1 MRFLPDDLPSDVLA
15 AVRARTV
22 SRRYR
27 HGDVL
32 AFQGDPS
39 ASVFTLESGHATV
52 SVGTEGGDRVTVTIL
67 GPGDSFGELSGIIGR
82 GSRTATVTAM
92 DDVTASI
99 LPHVDF
105 EHLRSLHP
113 SVDQAIVIALARRVE
128 ALGDRLTQTLYESVG
143 RRCARRLLESAE
155 LFADGDSATVP
166 ITQED
171 LAGMTGATRP
181 TVNQVLARL
190 GDDGIVTLARGRIVV
205 RSIERLRAF
214 VR

>member
-1 MRFLPDDLPSDVLA
+1 VRFLPDDLPADVSA
-15 AVRARTV
+15 FVRSRTV

-39 ASVFTLESGHATV
+39 ASVFTIESGHAAV
-52 SVGTEGGDRVTVTIL
+52 SVGTESGDHVTVTIL
-67 GPGDSFGELSGIIGR
+67 GPGDSFGEMSGIIGS
-82 GSRTATVTAM
+82 GSRTATVTAL
-92 DDVTASI
+92 DDVEASI
-99 LPHVDF
+99 LPHADF
-105 EHLRSLHP
+105 AHIRSLHP
-113 SVDQAIVIALARRVE
+113 AVDRALVVALARRVE
-128 ALGDRLTQTLYESVG
+128 GLGERLTQTLYESVG

-190 GDDGIVTLARGRIVV
+190 GDDGIVRLARGRIVV
-205 RSIERLRAF
+205 TSIDRLRAF